1 MDASGTAPAVFVG
14 DVGCVV
20 GAAVAGGAVPVV
32 GVAVVP
38 AGFVVDTIVPPV
50 VVATGAMVVLVDVLL
65 VLVDDEVAVVV
76 SSRAEV
82 AESMRAA
89 TTSSDAVLFAAPRS
103 PLAHAAATVTTSAM
117 TRHRSLGN
125 RMETVSARRGPI

>member
-38 AGFVVDTIVPPV
+38 AGFVVDTIVAPE
-50 VVATGAMVVLVDVLL
+50 VATGAIVVLVDVLL